1 MTDDRTMTDTTA
13 SSLLLDLGSAFG
25 LQRSYTDYWGK
36 TRSLQ
41 EPALRHFLRAIGH
54 DDQREDALRD
64 ALAQHHGASGL
75 DDLKPACVRRRIGP
89 PALDLSRCGP
99 AASTWQLQLE
109 QGGFQAGP
117 VHEGCIHWSAW
128 PPEGYHQL
136 TVHAADGAPILQ
148 TQLILCPERTFVP
161 PALDQGERW
170 WGPTV
175 QLYAL
180 RSERNWGMG
189 DFGDLKQLIDL
200 AAEQGA
206 AFVGLSPLHGLFP
219 HDPLRASPYSPSH
232 RATLNTLYIDVE
244 HVPEYAACAA
254 ATQLV
259 RSAAFQRQLHM
270 LRELPHIDYA
280 GVASAKQRVLRMLYG
295 HFRHHHLEAG
305 TPRGKAFESFLARGG
320 RPLWLQARF
329 DTLQALAHGRDPHA
343 WGWLQW
349 PPEWQDADGPAARA
363 ETDAHR
369 IEVEWHLYLQWLADT
384 QLAEAARHARQ
395 RGMPLG
401 LYLDVAVG
409 VNEGGAETWGDPR
422 LFAMGVHIG
431 APPEEY
437 NPAGQDWGLPPMIP
451 QALRERGYG
460 PFIEM
465 LRAVMRHAGALR
477 LDHVMALARLF
488 WVPPD
493 QGAAHGTYMS
503 YPLDALLGLLAL
515 ESHRHRCLVV
525 GEDLGTVPEG
535 FRERLGSAG
544 VLSYCPLYFERR
556 PDGQFRSPGEW
567 QPQALAVVGTHDLP
581 TLRAWWR
588 GDDIDTRDR
597 LGLYPS
603 DEQRRHQVLGR
614 AHERVA
620 LLLLLEAEG
629 LWPAGASAHPGGV
642 DDADP
647 RFTEAVCTLVARSR
661 AMLAG
666 VQLEDITQQLEQV
679 NVPSTTEAQHPNWR
693 VKLPLTLEELRRDPR
708 WRGAAH
714 AMRSARPRADA
725 PARQLD
731 SLPPLSTAAVPRA
744 TYRIQ
749 FHAGMRFVDAA
760 AAVPY
765 LAELGI
771 GHLYASPYLKARSGS
786 THGYDII
793 DHQALN
799 PEIGDAQDHATL
811 CEALAQNGLG
821 QLLDIVPNHM
831 GVLEADNRWWLDVLE
846 CGPASVHARTFD
858 IEWHPPEP
866 ELRGRVL
873 LPVLGDHYGRVLEAG
888 ELKLAFD
895 PDSGEFAVHYH
906 AHRFPID
913 PRDYPAILGAA
924 APVPGDD
931 SARILL
937 AVQSLLDALGQLP
950 DRNTADE
957 GDRARRQRDK
967 VLLKQQLAE
976 LHRSHEWIRLW
987 VHGAVQ
993 QLNGQPGNAS
1003 SLDGLDALL
1012 RRQAYRLAFWRVA
1025 GDDVNYR
1032 RFFDVS
1038 TLAAV
1043 RMEDE
1048 SVFELTHQTVMQ
1060 WVDEGLV
1067 QGLRIDHPDG
1077 LSDPQAYFVQ
1087 LQSRHVAMQVARDVQ
1102 PRALYIAVEKI
1113 LAEHER
1119 IPPDWPVHGGT
1130 GYRFANLVN
1139 GLFVDASQEAEMN
1152 AAYAG
1157 FVRQI
1162 PDFDRILQDA
1172 KRLIMSTSLASDL
1185 QILTEALHRVAAMDR
1200 RTCDFTRKRLREAL
1214 TEVAVGHP
1222 VYRTY
1227 IGEQGV
1233 STVDERH
1240 VNWACAEA
1248 RRHSPASEVSAIDFI
1263 QDVLLHAAEEDNE
1276 ARRKAMY
1283 AFIRRW
1289 QQFTAP
1295 VMAKA
1300 MEDTAFY
1307 RYHRLLSLNEVG
1319 GDPRRYGV
1327 SVAAFHAANLMRL
1340 RHTPHAMVATS
1351 THDSKRSEDVRARLS
1366 VLSEMPQAWAA
1377 ALTRWQALNKPLTER
1392 MDIVVEPE
1400 DEYLF
1405 YQTLVGIWP
1414 LTPPDQ
1420 SELEALRE
1428 RIQSY
1433 MLKAVREAKL
1443 HTSWI
1448 NPDLAYEA
1456 HLARFI
1462 ERLLSTLDPNPF
1474 LTDLQS
1480 FIEPVARQGVAN
1492 GLNQVLL
1499 KFTVPGVPDLYQ
1511 GCECWQ
1517 FNLVDPD
1524 NRRPVDFAAM
1534 AHLLSSVQAAY
1545 VHGALEEHVALQWLR
1560 HPADSHIK
1568 MAATWRLLSLRQ
1580 RHPRLFELGDYRP
1593 LAAEGPG
1600 ADALVAF
1607 MRHLPGDGVCVVLSS
1622 RMGLRTGGSPWADG
1636 DTLRWPVLAEQASHD
1651 ADPTWYDVLTGRE
1664 LPVMR
1669 SLESD
1674 ASCWQLRIAD
1684 ALAWW
1689 PLAVVV
1695 PSWVQATLK
1704 AHEAGA

>member
-1 MTDDRTMTDTTA
+1 MSSEHTMTDHA
-13 SSLLLDLGSAFG
+13 SSTLLVDLGKASG
-25 LQRSYTDYWGK
+25 LQLSYTDYWGQ

-54 DDQREDALRD
+54 EPDSEEALRE
-64 ALAQHHGASGL
+64 ALAHHHGASGL
-75 DDLKPACVRRRIGP
+75 DELRPVCVRRRTGAP
-89 PALDLSRCGP
+89 VLDLSRCGA

-109 QGGFQAGP
+109 QGGYQAGP
-117 VHEGCIHWSAW
+117 VHNGCIHWPEW

-136 TVHAADGAPILQ
+136 TVHASDGAPLLE
-148 TQLILCPERTFVP
+148 TQLVLCPERTFVP
-161 PALDQGERW
+161 PSLAEGERW

-189 DFGDLKQLIDL
+189 DFGDLRQLIDL

-219 HDPLRASPYSPSH
+219 HDPMRASPYSPSH

-244 HVPEYAACAA
+244 HVPEYAACAS

-259 RSAAFQRQLHM
+259 RSAAFQRQLHT
-270 LRELPHIDYA
+270 LRESAHIDHA
-280 GVASAKQRVLRMLYG
+280 GVAHAKHRVLRLLYA
-295 HFRHHHLEAG
+295 HFRSHHLEAG
-305 TPRGKAFESFLARGG
+305 TSRGRAFEAFLARGG

-369 IEVEWHLYLQWLADT
+369 VEVEWHLYLQWLAET

-451 QALRERGYG
+451 RALRERGYA

-493 QGAAHGTYMS
+493 QGAAHGTYMT

-535 FRERLGSAG
+535 FRERLGEAG

-556 PDGQFRSPGEW
+556 SDGQFRPPGEW
-567 QPQALAVVGTHDLP
+567 QAQALAVVGTHDLP
-581 TLRAWWR
+581 PLRAWWR
-588 GDDIDTRDR
+588 GDDIDIRDR

-647 RFTEAVCTLVARSR
+647 RFTDAVCTLVARSR

-666 VQLEDITQQLEQV
+666 VQLEDIAQQVEQV
-679 NVPSTTEAQHPNWR
+679 NVPSTTETQHPNWR

-708 WRGAAH
+708 WRSVAH
-714 AMRSARPRADA
+714 ALRSVRPRADA
-725 PARQLD
+725 PARLLD
-731 SLPPLSTAAVPRA
+731 SLPPLTSACVPRA
-744 TYRIQ
+744 TYRVQ
-749 FHAGMRFVDAA
+749 FHAGMRFADAA

-765 LAELGI
+765 LAQLGI
-771 GHLYASPYLKARSGS
+771 GHLYASPYLKARPGS

-799 PEIGDAQDHATL
+799 PEIGTAQDHAAL
-811 CEALAQNGLG
+811 CAALARHGMG

-831 GVLEADNRWWLDVLE
+831 GVLEADNRWWMDVLE

-858 IEWHPPEP
+858 IEWHAPEP

-888 ELKLAFD
+888 DLRLAFD
-895 PDSGEFAVHYH
+895 SAAGEFAVHYH

-913 PRDYPAILGAA
+913 PRDYPAILAMA
-924 APVPGDD
+924 DPVPGDEGA
-931 SARILL
+931 STLP
-937 AVQSLLDALGQLP
+937 AVQSLIDAFGQLP
-950 DRNTADE
+950 DRNTPDE
-957 GDRARRQRDK
+957 AARLRRQRDK
-967 VLLKQQLAE
+967 DLLKQQFAE
-976 LHRSHEWIRLW
+976 LHGSHDWIRLW
-987 VHGAVQ
+987 VQGAVQ
-993 QLNGQPGNAS
+993 RLNGQAGDGG
-1003 SLDGLDALL
+1003 SLDELDALL

-1043 RMEDE
+1043 RMEE
-1048 SVFELTHQTVMQ
+1048 EPVFERTHQTVLR

-1077 LSDPQAYFVQ
+1077 LSDPQAYFTQ
-1087 LQSRHVAMQVARDVQ
+1087 LQSRHVAMQVARDVH

-1119 IPPDWPVHGGT
+1119 IPADWPVHGGT

-1139 GLFVDASQEAEMN
+1139 GLFVDSSQEADMN

-1157 FVRQI
+1157 FVRHI
-1162 PDFDRILQDA
+1162 PDFDEILYEA

-1185 QILTEALHRVAAMDR
+1185 QIVTEALHRVATMDR

-1214 TEVAVGHP
+1214 TEVAAGHP

-1233 STVDERH
+1233 SAVDERH
-1240 VNWACAEA
+1240 VGWACAEA
-1248 RRHSPASEVSAIDFI
+1248 RRHSQASEVSAIDFI
-1263 QDVLLHAAEEDNE
+1263 QDVLLNAADEANE
-1276 ARRKAMY
+1276 VRRAAMH

-1327 SVAAFHAANLMRL
+1327 SPAAFHAANATRL
-1340 RHTPHAMVATS
+1340 RHTPHAMLATS
-1351 THDSKRSEDVRARLS
+1351 THDSKRSEDVRARLD
-1366 VLSEMPQAWAA
+1366 VLSEMPQTWAA
-1377 ALTRWQALNKPLTER
+1377 ALGRWQTLNRPLAER
-1392 MDIVVEPE
+1392 MEVTIDPQ
-1400 DEYLF
+1400 DEYLL

-1414 LTPPDQ
+1414 LTAPD
-1420 SELEALRE
+1420 ETALAALRE
-1428 RIQSY
+1428 RVQGY
-1433 MLKAVREAKL
+1433 MLKALREAKL
-1443 HTSWI
+1443 RTSWI
-1448 NPDLAYEA
+1448 NPDLAHEG

-1462 ERLLSTLDPNPF
+1462 DRLLGTLDPNPF
-1474 LTDLQS
+1474 LTDLQA
-1480 FIEPVARQGVAN
+1480 FIEPVSRQGVIN
-1492 GLNQVLL
+1492 SLNQVLL
-1499 KFTVPGVPDLYQ
+1499 KLTVPGVPDIYQ
-1511 GCECWQ
+1511 GCETWQ

-1524 NRRPVDFAAM
+1524 NRRPVDFPAM
-1534 AHLLSSVQAAY
+1534 AALLSDVQAAY
-1545 VHGALEEHVALQWLR
+1545 AEGALNADCASRWLQ
-1560 HPADSHIK
+1560 HPATGHIK
-1568 MAATWRLLSLRQ
+1568 MAITWRLLTLRE
-1580 RHPRLFELGDYRP
+1580 RHAPLFLSGDYRP
-1593 LAAEGPG
+1593 LGIEGPAAG
-1600 ADALVAF
+1600 ALVAF
-1607 MRHLPGDGVCVVLSS
+1607 MRHHTGLPPCVVLST
-1622 RMGLRTGGSPWADG
+1622 RMGLKLGAAPWADE
-1636 DTLRWPVLAEQASHD
+1636 TLSWPSVPGEALPDGEPVWLD
-1651 ADPTWYDVLTGRE
+1651 ALTGRV
-1664 LPVMR
+1664 LPVER
-1669 SLESD
+1669 VSGD
-1674 ASCWQLRIAD
+1674 DGPGWRLRLAD
-1684 ALAWW
+1684 AFAWW

-1695 PSWVQATLK
+1695 PASTTPSVEDA
-1704 AHEAGA
+1704 A